1 MSAVSDPGVPGL
13 PLSHPAWCSRNDC
26 RTYRTYRDL
35 DGPSYV
41 LHTAAFNGHGQCTAA
56 LSQREVLDATGTIE
70 LDEPYLT
77 VRREGV
83 EELHLP
89 ARQARMAC
97 EELPAE
103 AGAVGLLA
111 LRALDQGG

>member
-1 MSAVSDPGVPGL
+1 M
-13 PLSHPAWCSRNDC
+13 
-26 RTYRTYRDL
+26 
-35 DGPSYV
+35 
-41 LHTAAFNGHGQCTAA
+41 
-56 LSQREVLDATGTIE
+56 E

-83 EELHLP
+83 DELHLP
-89 ARQARMAC
+89 ARQGRMAC

>member
-1 MSAVSDPGVPGL
+1 LSAISDPVVPRL

-26 RTYRTYRDL
+26 RTYLTYRDL

-41 LHTAAFNGHGQCTAA
+41 FHTAAFSGPGQCTAA
-56 LSQREVLDATGTIE
+56 LSQREVLDATGTME

-77 VRREGV
+77 VTRNSV

-103 AGAVGLLA
+103 AGAVVLLA
-111 LRALDQGG
+111 LSALDQGG